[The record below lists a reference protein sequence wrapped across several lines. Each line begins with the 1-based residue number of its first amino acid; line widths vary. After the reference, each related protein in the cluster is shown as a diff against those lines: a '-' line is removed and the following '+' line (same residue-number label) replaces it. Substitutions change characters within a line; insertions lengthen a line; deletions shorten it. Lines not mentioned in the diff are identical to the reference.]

1 MLKPIYLGVNVD
13 HVATIREA
21 RGTRFPDPVHA
32 ALIAEQSGADS
43 ITMHLREDR
52 RHIQDHD
59 IERMTSCLQTKLNFE
74 MAATDEMRDIALRI
88 KPADTCIVPEKRE
101 ELTTEGGLDVIK
113 NLGRIKDLCTA
124 FNENTIQTS
133 LFIDPDFA
141 QIDATKEAGAT
152 VIELHTGS
160 YAEMT
165 DHNSRGAELALII
178 KAAEYADKLG
188 LIVNAGHGLHYHNVR
203 EIASIPCLN
212 ELNIGHAMMARALF
226 SGIAEATREMKQLML
241 DARRDNALFSQ

>member
-1 MLKPIYLGVNVD
+1 MYKSIYLGVNVD
-13 HVATIREA
+13 HVATVREA

-74 MAATDEMRDIALRI
+74 MAATDEMRDIALKL

-101 ELTTEGGLDVIK
+101 ELTTEGGLNVVN
-113 NLGRIKDLCTA
+113 NLSRIKGLCDA
-124 FNENTIQTS
+124 FNENNIQTS
-133 LFIDPDFA
+133 LFIDPNIA
-141 QIDATKEAGAT
+141 QIDACREAGAP
-152 VIELHTGS
+152 VIELHTGA
-160 YAEMT
+160 YAELN
-165 DHNSRGAELALII
+165 DHKSREAELKLII
-178 KAAEYADKLG
+178 EAAEYADKLG
-188 LIVNAGHGLHYHNVR
+188 IIVNAGHGLHYHNVR
-203 EIASIPCLN
+203 DIAAIPCIN

-241 DARRDNALFSQ
+241 EARRDSASHH